1 MYSKIDQIIILLLL
15 ICHLIYIK
23 LYSIYLYG
31 NNPILVYRIKKSDVL
46 MVFCTTCKNK
56 NIFFLR
62 DL

>member
-31 NNPILVYRIKKSDVL
+31 NNPILVYRIKKIRSVDGILYNV
-46 MVFCTTCKNK
+46 
-56 NIFFLR
+56 
-62 DL
+62 